1 MADTAATV
9 MHVVLVH
16 LVVEAVCDAPGVV
29 TAFVHVAVLL
39 VVHNHSQILLVYSYS
54 THARYL

>member
-39 VVHNHSQILLVYSYS
+39 VVHNLSLIHI
-54 THARYL
+54 